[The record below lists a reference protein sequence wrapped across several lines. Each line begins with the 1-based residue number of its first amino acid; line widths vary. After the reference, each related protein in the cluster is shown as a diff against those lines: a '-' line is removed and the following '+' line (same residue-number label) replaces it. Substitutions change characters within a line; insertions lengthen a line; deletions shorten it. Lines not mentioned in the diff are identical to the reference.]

1 MNYNISASSFRGFGF
16 LNTVT
21 NSRAKSMEKLSSGYR
36 VNTASDDSA
45 RSAMSSV
52 MRAQI
57 RGLDQATRNSD
68 HAIELL
74 NSAESGLSEITSILQ
89 RIRELSVHAASDV
102 NTPEDK
108 MASQEEVEQLLA
120 EIDRIAKSTEYNKI
134 KLLNNEGNGENT
146 KRGLAAVVG
155 IQNITP
161 DGKLSER
168 PMIWDMMNPSTGGFG
183 DSTIHNGNAGSLPK
197 YSQTTEYRNPASL
210 EQKNIYNNF
219 QYDGGGNYTGD
230 LYDAAGNKLG
240 SVSNGGQATVDS
252 PTNALLPENKQ
263 TLGTPSP
270 YTKKSDCAGGIW
282 AAPGTTTPNA
292 PYSARTTSNSVNT
305 SAASSNV
312 YGKDASGNLV
322 KLSYRKQTE
331 TLESGTSYSEYSN
344 REFKLKGAHI
354 DFKDLNQPG
363 GFGLADLYGTGF
375 NSSCAT
381 CGRHYSVKFQP
392 AADLQIAPTYPLGSR
407 NPGVLSFGNAGRIIS
422 FELQNSSGYWEKHQT
437 FEMNIDALPANAT
450 GEDFAKHVVKTINDA
465 HDFVRANHP
474 GADMPFFTHY
484 NQYAASGSKLYT
496 FDYRESQGS
505 SSGGTDTFSAISF
518 GEVLDNGPTS
528 PISLKIQAGAN
539 AYETVNISLPFISVK
554 EMGIADVDLRTS
566 SSASDAITLMDNAL
580 DFINLERTKIGS
592 YRNRL
597 EHVSYVD
604 ETSSLATM
612 DSESKIRDTDMSS
625 EIINFTKAQVLE
637 EYGVNSVAEI
647 NKMIA
652 NVMEFIQ

>member
-16 LNTVT
+16 LGNVT
-21 NSRAKSMEKLSSGYR
+21 DSRAKSMERLSSGYR

-68 HAIELL
+68 HAINLL

-108 MASQEEVEQLLA
+108 QASQDEVDQLLA
-120 EIDRIAKSTEYNKI
+120 EIDRVAKSTEYNKI
-134 KLLNNEGNGENT
+134 KLLNNEGSSENT

-168 PMIWDMMNPSTGGFG
+168 PNIWDMMDPSTGGYG
-183 DSTIHNGNAGSLPK
+183 DSTIHNGDAGSLPR
-197 YSQTTEYRNPASL
+197 YSQITEYRTPASV
-210 EQKNIYNNF
+210 EQKNIYNHF
-219 QYDGGGNYTGD
+219 QYDGGANYTGD

-240 SVSNGGQATVDS
+240 SVTNGGQATVDS
-252 PTNALLPENKQ
+252 PTNAILPENKQ
-263 TLGTPSP
+263 TLPAPAP
-270 YTKKSDCAGGIW
+270 YTNKNNCTAGTW
-282 AAPGTTTPNA
+282 VAPGTTTPNA
-292 PYSARTTSNSVNT
+292 PYSKKTTSNTVST

-322 KLSYRKQTE
+322 KLSYQKQTE
-331 TLESGTSYSEYSN
+331 TQESGTSYGEYSN
-344 REFKLKGAHI
+344 REFRLKGAHI
-354 DFKDLNQPG
+354 DFKNLNQPG

-381 CGRHYSVKFQP
+381 CGCHYSVKFQP
-392 AADLQIAPTYPLGSR
+392 AADLQIAPTYPVGSR
-407 NPGVLSFGNAGRIIS
+407 NHYERSFGSSGRIIS
-422 FELQNSSGYWEKHQT
+422 FELQNSNGVWEQHQT
-437 FEMNIDALPANAT
+437 FELNIDTLPANAT

-465 HDFVRANHP
+465 HDYLQVNFPNTS
-474 GADMPFFTHY
+474 MPFFTHY

-496 FDYRESQGS
+496 FDYRESQGNS
-505 SSGGTDTFSAISF
+505 SYGSDTFNAISF
-518 GEVLDNGPTS
+518 GEVLDSGPTS
-528 PISLKIQAGAN
+528 PIPLKIQAGAN
-539 AYETVNISLPFISVK
+539 AYEVVNISLPFISVK
-554 EMGIADVDLRTS
+554 EMGIADLDLTSS

-580 DFINLERTKIGS
+580 DFISLERTKIGS

-597 EHVSYVD
+597 EHVSFVD
-604 ETSSLATM
+604 ETSALATTE
-612 DSESKIRDTDMSS
+612 SESKIRDTDMTS

-637 EYGVNSVAEI
+637 EYGVNSVSEI